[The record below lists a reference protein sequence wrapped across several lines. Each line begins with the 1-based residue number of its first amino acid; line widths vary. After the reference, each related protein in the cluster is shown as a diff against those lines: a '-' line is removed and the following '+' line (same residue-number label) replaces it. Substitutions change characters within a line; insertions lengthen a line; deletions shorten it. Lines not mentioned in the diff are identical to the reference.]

1 MNYYS
6 MSDNAIL
13 KELGN
18 RIKMLRLRRNITQEA
33 LAEKAVVSVGT
44 IKSLEAG
51 KGKLAT
57 IIAILRELSALD
69 ELDSFIP
76 EITISPLEI
85 AKRKSPERVRA
96 GRRQNSAD
104 NTDKATESDW

>member
-6 MSDNAIL
+6 MSDNAVL
-13 KELGN
+13 EELGN
-18 RIKMLRLRRNITQEA
+18 RIKLLRLRRNITQEA
-33 LAEKAVVSVGT
+33 LANTTLLSVGT

-57 IIAILRELSALD
+57 VVAVLRELGALD
-69 ELDSFIP
+69 ELNNFIP

-96 GRRQNSAD
+96 GRWQSSTAK
-104 NTDKATESDW
+104 TTESGW